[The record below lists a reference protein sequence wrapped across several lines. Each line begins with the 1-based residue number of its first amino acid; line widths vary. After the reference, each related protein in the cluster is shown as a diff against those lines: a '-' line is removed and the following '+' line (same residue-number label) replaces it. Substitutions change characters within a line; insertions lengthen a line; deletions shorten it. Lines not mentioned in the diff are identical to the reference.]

1 MFWNKKKT
9 VRVVFVDAATGATFA
24 KTDSPPE
31 QLPESFEAHTGPL
44 VSHLTP
50 ARKREIEAMA
60 RATLREM
67 RAKIS
72 LRVPAADLARLKLR
86 AAAEGM
92 PYQTLINSL
101 IHKYVSG

>member
-1 MFWNKKKT
+1 MTREPT
-9 VRVVFVDAATGATFA
+9 VGAYL
-24 KTDSPPE
+24 DDE
-31 QLPESFEAHTGPL
+31 EREYIESFEAHTGPL

-72 LRVPAADLARLKLR
+72 LRVPAADLARLKQR

>member
-1 MFWNKKKT
+1 MNKEPT
-9 VRVVFVDAATGATFA
+9 VGAYF
-24 KTDSPPE
+24 DDE
-31 QLPESFEAHTGPL
+31 ERDFIESFEAHTGPL
-44 VSHLTP
+44 VDHLTP

>member
-1 MFWNKKKT
+1 MTKEPE
-9 VRVVFVDAATGATFA
+9 VGAYLDDEEREFI
-24 KTDSPPE
+24 
-31 QLPESFEAHTGPL
+31 ESFEAHTGPY

-50 ARKREIEAMA
+50 ARKLEIEAMA
-60 RATLREM
+60 RATMDRL

-72 LRVPAADLARLKLR
+72 LRVPRDDLARLKAR
-86 AAAEGM
+86 ALAEGL

>member
-1 MFWNKKKT
+1 MTREPT
-9 VRVVFVDAATGATFA
+9 VGEYLDEEEREFI
-24 KTDSPPE
+24 
-31 QLPESFEAHTGPL
+31 ESFEAHKGPL

-50 ARKREIEAMA
+50 ARKLEIEAMA
-60 RATLREM
+60 RETMRDL

-72 LRVPAADLARLKLR
+72 LRVPAGDLARLKLL
-86 AAAEGM
+86 AAAEGL